1 MPPENPLSNERSS
14 ASSPQS
20 HDDFHYS
27 MLTGRLEA
35 RESCRVLVVD
45 DDALVR
51 ERLSTLLSASRYEV
65 EVAAT
70 AEEALRILDAT
81 RCQIVLTD
89 WQMPDMDGLALCRV
103 IRLRNYGSYIYVL
116 MLTIRDTEH
125 DVLTGLA
132 AGADAYVVKGAT
144 IKDILA
150 RVEIARRITHEK
162 SPAQAKNRED
172 RSIPH
177 ADPVTGVHNLD
188 YLMLH
193 LPRELA
199 RSQRHRHSL
208 AILNC
213 GIDGFHRFQ
222 DRFGQGAANEML
234 REFVARAGGCIR
246 KGDWLARTG
255 GAAFVIVLPETAA
268 KGAHRAA
275 QKLRQLFKLHPQSA
289 PDEPVGF
296 TVSIEVTA
304 VEAGHDAE
312 SAAQVQAVLR
322 AAVRETYANGRL
334 DGDQASADTM
344 ACAGEPGAPIGGK
357 NELN

>member
-1 MPPENPLSNERSS
+1 MPLENPLSNERNR
-14 ASSPQS
+14 ALSPQS

-27 MLTGRLEA
+27 MLPGRLEA
-35 RESCRVLVVD
+35 SESCRVLVVD

-51 ERLSTLLSASRYEV
+51 ARLSTLLSASRYEV

-70 AEEALRILDAT
+70 AEEALRILDAKH
-81 RCQIVLTD
+81 CHIVLTD

-103 IRLRNYGSYIYVL
+103 IRLRNYGSYVYVL

-144 IKDILA
+144 INDILA

-162 SPAQAKNRED
+162 SPVRTITPED
-172 RSIPH
+172 RSVSH
-177 ADPVTGVHNLD
+177 ADPITGAHNLD

-199 RSQRHRHSL
+199 RSQRHGHSL

-213 GIDGFHRFQ
+213 GIDGFYRFQ
-222 DRFGQGAANEML
+222 DRFGSGAANELL
-234 REFVARAGGCIR
+234 REFVAGAGGRIR

-255 GAAFVIVLPETAA
+255 AAAFVIVLPETAA
-268 KGAHRAA
+268 KGAQRAA

-289 PDEPVGF
+289 PDEPLGF

-304 VEAGHDAE
+304 VEAGHDAA
-312 SAAQVQAVLR
+312 STAQVQAVLR
-322 AAVRETYANGRL
+322 AAVRETYAGRL
-334 DGDQASADTM
+334 DGGQARADTM
-344 ACAGEPGAPIGGK
+344 ACTSQPGVPIGGK
-357 NELN
+357 NGLN